1 MKKILFLSLLCL
13 PMFMMAQQ
21 TQVKKP
27 VSKKW
32 QPLKKK
38 KKNVAQ
44 PATVAI
50 PANTFLITGTLE
62 GFADSTNISLLNGGT
77 GATEQNTIL
86 KNKRFSFKGKMDNP
100 DFKVITVEGQ
110 NDYITMF
117 IENSS
122 IKIVAE
128 KNKLALAKVTG
139 SAANND
145 FVAFS
150 NIIAPFAQVFTG
162 NQNAPDSV
170 IQKGITG
177 LNEFIIA
184 KPNSFVAPL
193 AILRSFQ
200 LSSNEPL
207 MDAQYKSLVAAVKN
221 TNLGQ
226 YVGNMVAENAKYP
239 IGKPV
244 VNFSQLDTA
253 GNSFNLESLRGK
265 FVLLDFWASW
275 CRPCRQENPN
285 VVLAYNTFKDKNFTI
300 LGISLD
306 QAKPAWL
313 DAIKMDNLTW
323 PHVSDLKGWGN
334 AVAAM
339 YGVQSIPQNFLIDPN
354 GILIGKNLRGEALQ
368 RRLAQLIN

>member
-1 MKKILFLSLLCL
+1 MKKIFLLLVVCTPL
-13 PMFMMAQQ
+13 MMLAQ
-21 TQVKKP
+21 K
-27 VSKKW
+27 SKGSKT
-32 QPLKKK
+32 KSKT
-38 KKNVAQ
+38 
-44 PATVAI
+44 ATTATI
-50 PANTFLITGTLE
+50 PANTFLITGTVE
-62 GFADSTNISLLNGGT
+62 GIAEGTNISLLNGGT
-77 GATEQNTIL
+77 GAPEQNTVL
-86 KNKRFSFKGKMDNP
+86 KNKSFSFKGTMPNP

-117 IENSS
+117 IENSD
-122 IKIVAE
+122 IKVTAE
-128 KNKLALAKVTG
+128 KDKLATAKITG

-145 FVAFS
+145 FVKFS
-150 NIIAPFAQVFTG
+150 NIIAPFSEVFTIG
-162 NQNAPDSV
+162 KPATEEV
-170 IQKGITG
+170 IKKGTEDLNRFITE
-177 LNEFIIA
+177 N
-184 KPNSFVAPL
+184 PNSFVAPL
-193 AILRSFQ
+193 AILRNFQ
-200 LSSNEPL
+200 LDANEPL
-207 MDAQYKSLVAAVKN
+207 MDMQFKALTADVKN

-226 YVGNMVAENAKYP
+226 YVGNLVAENAKHP

-253 GNSFNLESLRGK
+253 GNSFALESLKGK

-285 VVLAYNTFKDKNFTI
+285 VVMAYNNYKDKNFTI

-334 AVAAM
+334 EVAAM
-339 YGVQSIPQNFLIDPN
+339 YSVQSIPQNFLIDPN

-368 RRLAQLIN
+368 RKLAQLIK

>member
-1 MKKILFLSLLCL
+1 MKKILFLSFLCL
-13 PMFMMAQQ
+13 PLFTIAQQ
-21 TQVKKP
+21 AKVKKP
-27 VSKKW
+27 VTKKSS
-32 QPLKKK
+32 QKRAAKKIVK
-38 KKNVAQ
+38 PTTAV
-44 PATVAI
+44 I
-50 PANTFLITGTLE
+50 PANTFLITGTLV
-62 GFADSTNISLLNGGT
+62 GIADSTNISLLNGGT
-77 GATEQNTIL
+77 GAPEQTVRL
-86 KNKRFSFKGKMDNP
+86 KNKSFSFKGSMANP

-117 IENSS
+117 IENSRV
-122 IKIVAE
+122 KVVAQ
-128 KNKLALAKVTG
+128 KDKLATAKITG

-145 FVAFS
+145 FVTFS
-150 NIIAPFAQVFTG
+150 NIIAPFAQVFTV
-162 NQNAPDSV
+162 NQSFPDSV
-170 IQKGITG
+170 IQKGIAS
-177 LNEFIIA
+177 LNEFINA
-184 KPNSFVAPL
+184 KPKSFVTPL

-207 MDAQYKSLVAAVKN
+207 MDAQFRTLFAAVKN

-226 YVGNMVAENAKYP
+226 YVGNLVAENAKYP

-244 VNFSQLDTA
+244 ANFSQLDTA
-253 GNSFNLESLRGK
+253 GNNFNLESLKGK

-285 VVLAYNTFKDKNFTI
+285 VVMAYNTFKDKNFTV

-313 DAIKMDNLTW
+313 EAIKMDNLTW

-334 AVAAM
+334 EVAAM
-339 YGVQSIPQNFLIDPN
+339 YSVQSIPQNFLIDPN

-368 RRLAQLIN
+368 KRLAQLIK